1 MPEAHRV
8 LVAPKRLRRWLDGF
22 TQRHGEPTMTAGPT
36 ELCLAAP
43 DGAEAV
49 LALIWG
55 PLLSPDPVDELLAQL
70 LRPRRLG
77 ALLIRKSSH
86 AVGIF
91 EGDELVAHSVGRHY
105 VQGRTKAGGWSQQRY
120 ARRRENQA
128 ERAYGKAAEAARTM
142 LLPTAAQLDGLI
154 LGGDTHAIREVL
166 EVPSLA
172 PVSLLAARLPSR
184 ILALPDPNLRV
195 LTESLAR
202 FVAVPIRLNEA
213 ARTNSPLAQRDDQ
226 PGQH

>member
-8 LVAPKRLRRWLDGF
+8 QVAPQRLRRWLDGF
-22 TQRHGEPTMTAGPT
+22 TQRHGAPALMLDTA
-36 ELCLAAP
+36 ELALAAP

-49 LALIWG
+49 LTLIWG
-55 PLLSPDPVDELLAQL
+55 PVTARDPLEELVALA

-91 EGDELVAHSVGRHY
+91 EGDTMTHHSIGRHY

-128 ERAYGKAAEAARTM
+128 DRAYAKAADAARTM
-142 LLPTAAQLDGLI
+142 LLPVVASLDGLI
-154 LGGDTHAIREVL
+154 LGGDVRAVREVL
-166 EVPSLA
+166 DLPDLA
-172 PVSLLAARLPSR
+172 PLSTLAARLPGR
-184 ILALPDPNLRV
+184 TLAVADPNLKV
-195 LTESLAR
+195 LQQSLSQ
-202 FVAVPIRLNEA
+202 FVAVPIRLNDA
-213 ARTNSPLAQRDDQ
+213 ARTKSALAQRDDEPSQ
-226 PGQH
+226 E